1 MKTKICI
8 ITLFIVL
15 VLSCGHNN
23 EKKNKLPEKKQP
35 VTKTFE
41 QKEKERLEKRAEIE
55 KQEKI
60 DSLKLNKILFDALKI
75 ATQEINK
82 KKFQKKYKV
91 RPDNEYDVEVE
102 INIDCYFAKN
112 NPHLIIRRLEPNNVY
127 IDIYSKDGNKFVKVL
142 SHKEWA
148 MTYMDD
154 TIKDIN
160 GDGLK
165 DFVVNWYGA
174 TGCCLKAFSNIYLFR
189 KDKKT
194 FSKDFEFINP
204 TFSPKEKIIRGVEYG
219 HPGHTAI
226 YKYKWNGEAVDTLE
240 YVYYE
245 TDKEDRKTG
254 KIIISKKEAYS
265 KNKKDIRILNSIPVE
280 YKNIEGFDWFTG
292 KGYE

>member
-1 MKTKICI
+1 M
-8 ITLFIVL
+8 VL
-15 VLSCGHNN
+15 LLSCGHNN

-41 QKEKERLEKRAEIE
+41 QKEKERLEKKAEIE

-60 DSLKLNKILFDALKI
+60 DSLKLDKILFNALKI
-75 ATQEINK
+75 ATQEINQ

-127 IDIYSKDGNKFVKVL
+127 IDIYSKNGNKFVKVL

-148 MTYMDD
+148 MTYEND

>member
-60 DSLKLNKILFDALKI
+60 DSLKLDKILFDALKI

>member
-1 MKTKICI
+1 M
-8 ITLFIVL
+8 L

-60 DSLKLNKILFDALKI
+60 DSLKLDKILFDALKI